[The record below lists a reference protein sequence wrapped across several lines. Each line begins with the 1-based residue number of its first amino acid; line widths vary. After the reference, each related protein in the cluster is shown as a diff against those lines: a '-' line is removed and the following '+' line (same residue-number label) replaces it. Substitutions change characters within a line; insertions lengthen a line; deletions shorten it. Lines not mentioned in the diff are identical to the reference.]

1 MPIELSRSHFVNR
14 KTKGPKETVLFPLQ
28 FDQRETLIFDAITF
42 RRSNEKTIHRGKSV
56 NIVLSLFLKLHQ
68 DQCKILIYDFSS
80 VKLF

>member
-42 RRSNEKTIHRGKSV
+42 RRSNEKTIHRRKSF

-68 DQCKILIYDFSS
+68 DQCKILVYDFSS

>member
-1 MPIELSRSHFVNR
+1 MPIELSRSHLVNR

-42 RRSNEKTIHRGKSV
+42 RRSNEKTVDRGKSF

-68 DQCKILIYDFSS
+68 DQCKNVSINFQA
-80 VKLF
+80 FN